1 MLIVSFAWLIA
12 VIALISRALRQ
23 RTLFRELSKP
33 LNVNPQTPV
42 VTIIVPARNEEGN
55 IGRCLESL
63 LAQTYPSECF
73 RIIAADDDSTDA
85 TPEIVSKYESTG
97 RVSLIDVPP
106 LPWGWTG
113 KSYACWIA
121 ASAAMDRS
129 EWFCFV
135 DADIEACPD
144 LMTAAISAAVAE
156 GIEFLSLT
164 PRQQLVTFSERLI
177 MPCGLYLLGFSQDLS
192 KVNSAEGSDVTATGQ
207 FILVRS
213 SVYKAIGGH
222 EAVKGDICEDLELAR
237 LAKTRGYKTKLLG
250 GTALYSTRMYTGWK
264 SLWLGLSKNLTI
276 MLGGRRKAIVGA
288 AVALA
293 LAWAA
298 PLLPIADAIQ
308 CRHTS
313 MSCIALLAAAPASAA
328 AFALHLAGTA
338 FFRIPFWY
346 GLIFPLGYTVGAAL
360 ALDSVR
366 RQLTGK
372 IRWKGRTYS

>member
-12 VIALISRALRQ
+12 MTVLISRALRQ

-33 LNVNPQTPV
+33 LIPCPQTPG
-42 VTIIVPARNEEGN
+42 VTIIVPARNEAAN

-63 LAQTYPSECF
+63 LAQTYPAERL
-73 RIIAADDDSTDA
+73 RIIAADDNSTDE
-85 TPEIVSKYESTG
+85 TPEIISKFESTG
-97 RVSLIDVPP
+97 RVSLIEVPP
-106 LPWGWTG
+106 LPYGWTG
-113 KSYACWIA
+113 KSHACWIA
-121 ASAAMDRS
+121 AAAAMES
-129 EWFCFV
+129 EWLCFV

-156 GIEFLSLT
+156 RIEFLSLT

-192 KVNSAEGSDVTATGQ
+192 KVNSPEGSDVTATGQ

-213 SVYKAIGGH
+213 SVYMAIGGH
-222 EAVKGDICEDLELAR
+222 QAVKDDICEDLELAR
-237 LAKTRGYKTKLLG
+237 LAKTHGYKTKLLG
-250 GTALYSTRMYTGWK
+250 GAAFYSTRMYTGWK
-264 SLWLGLSKNLTI
+264 SLWLGLTKNLTI
-276 MLGGRRKAIVGA
+276 MVGGRRRAIIVA
-288 AVALA
+288 AMALA

-298 PLLPIADAIQ
+298 PLLPMADAIQ
-308 CRHTS
+308 CRHS
-313 MSCIALLAAAPASAA
+313 SRSCIALLAAAPASAA